1 MTRVTELSGARLMG
15 PKTGGAGDAVGIAVM
30 VLLANE
36 TAPFCAKA
44 RPSNVAPAF
53 SVMDVY
59 ASTFPFMIESPPKVA
74 ELPTCQKT
82 WQAVAPPL
90 RTTLRP
96 TVVMSVDGIW
106 KMKTASGSPWA
117 SRVRSPDVI
126 SSEDVEV

>member
-1 MTRVTELSGARLMG
+1 MLIKHLALFMEVSFCNSCLELLSTLA
-15 PKTGGAGDAVGIAVM
+15 KF
-30 VLLANE
+30 LL
-36 TAPFCAKA
+36 
-44 RPSNVAPAF
+44 
-53 SVMDVY
+53 Y

-96 TVVMSVDGIW
+96 TVVMRVDGIW

-126 SSEDVEV
+126 SSEDVDV